1 MMNKRVKAILVS
13 LLMALAS
20 MSQIVAQ
27 GLGNTNEIALD
38 VKSMSFKIR
47 NGYANDKENRWELR
61 KELVYKVIKDY
72 APDIL
77 GLQEVNHEQLGEFK
91 KQFPEYGYI
100 GVASDGGTKGQ
111 YSAILYLKSSLKVVD
126 SGDFWISETPEKV
139 SKSWRSAHIRI
150 CTWARLQDLK
160 TSKELVI
167 YNTHLDD
174 GSRQAREKGAE
185 MIMKHLHGQKLK
197 DAFIVMG
204 DFNAPEE
211 SSAIAQVKG
220 TGAFVNDP
228 YPKAVDAFRVLNPE
242 AKNVGTYNGFSGKDT
257 GAKIDYI
264 FVPKNA
270 QIMESE
276 ILKTNQNGRYP
287 SDHFPVIARVRFINS
302 AAKAQIKK

>member
-1 MMNKRVKAILVS
+1 MKKMIKMISLGILLLSVTQIFAQAPGKRTS
-13 LLMALAS
+13 LS
-20 MSQIVAQ
+20 NDWI
-27 GLGNTNEIALD
+27 I
-38 VKSMSFKIR
+38 KSMSFNIR
-47 NGYANDKENRWELR
+47 NGYANDKENRWDLR
-61 KELVYKVIKDY
+61 KELVYKVIQDY
-72 APDIL
+72 APDVL
-77 GLQEVNHEQLGEFK
+77 GLQEVNHKQLGELK
-91 KQFPEYGYI
+91 KQFPNYGFI

-111 YSAILYLKSSLKVVD
+111 YSAIMYLKNKFKVVD

-150 CTWARLQDLK
+150 CTWARLKNQK

-174 GSRQAREKGAE
+174 GSKLAREKGAE

-197 DAFIVMG
+197 DSFIVMG

-211 SSAIAQVKG
+211 SKAIEQVKG

-228 YPKAVDAFRVLNPE
+228 YPKAVDPFRVLNPE
-242 AKNVGTYNGFSGKDT
+242 AKNVGTYNGFSGDDS

-270 QIMESE
+270 QIMEAE
-276 ILKTNQNGRYP
+276 ILKTNHNGRYP
-287 SDHFPVIARVRFINS
+287 SDHFPVTARVRF
-302 AAKAQIKK
+302 K